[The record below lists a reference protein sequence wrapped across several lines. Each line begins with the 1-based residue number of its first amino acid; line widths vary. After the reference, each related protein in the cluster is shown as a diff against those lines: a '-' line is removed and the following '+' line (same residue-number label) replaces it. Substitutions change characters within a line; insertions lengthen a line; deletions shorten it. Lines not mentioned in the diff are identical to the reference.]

1 MDTQHM
7 IESVYSGVPYTQ
19 SEKVKLSRG
28 ASPLPTFNLT
38 RIPNDS
44 NNMFKEV
51 KFSPYQITL
60 EKYMEI
66 LGRVRLSQDECEEI
80 GEVFKEFSLN
90 KSVIREPSHLE
101 GLLYPSDSGVYLTP
115 NGVLAFLY
123 RRSYGDQK
131 FKQYIN
137 STILKES
144 YYKSGS
150 KSSPPIYFWKDGEI
164 GWEFLRSLGR
174 IFSSADR
181 WKRIS
186 NILLETPYIYI
197 WRD

>member
-7 IESVYSGVPYTQ
+7 IESVYSGVPYAQ
-19 SEKVKLSRG
+19 AEKVKLSRG
-28 ASPLPTFNLT
+28 ESPLPTFTST

-44 NNMFKEV
+44 NLFKEV

-66 LGRVRLSQDECEEI
+66 LGRVRLSQSECGELE
-80 GEVFKEFSLN
+80 EVFKEFSLT
-90 KSVIREPSHLE
+90 KSTLKEPRHLE
-101 GLLYPSDSGVYLTP
+101 GLLYPCDSGIYLTP

-150 KSSPPIYFWKDGEI
+150 KSSPPIYFWKDGGI
-164 GWEFLRSLGR
+164 GWEFLRDLGR
-174 IFSSADR
+174 MFSASDR

-186 NILLETPYIYI
+186 NMMLETPYVYI

>member
-7 IESVYSGVPYTQ
+7 IESVYSGVPYAQ
-19 SEKVKLSRG
+19 AEKVKLSRG
-28 ASPLPTFNLT
+28 EPPLPTFIKT

-44 NNMFKEV
+44 NLFKEV

-66 LGRVRLSQDECEEI
+66 LGRVRLSQSECDEL
-80 GEVFKEFSLN
+80 GEVFREFSLN
-90 KSVIREPSHLE
+90 KSTLREPKHLE

-123 RRSYGDQK
+123 RKSYGDQK

-150 KSSPPIYFWKDGEI
+150 KSSPPIYFWKDGGI
-164 GWEFLRSLGR
+164 GWEFLRDLGR
-174 IFSSADR
+174 MFSASDR

-186 NILLETPYIYI
+186 NMMLETPYVYI